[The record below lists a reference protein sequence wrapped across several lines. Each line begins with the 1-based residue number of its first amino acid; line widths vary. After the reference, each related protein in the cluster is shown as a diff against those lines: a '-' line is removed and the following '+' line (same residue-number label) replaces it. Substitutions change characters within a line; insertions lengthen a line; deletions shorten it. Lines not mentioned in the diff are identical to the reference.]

1 MLNTETNEPAGTQT
15 KDVPEEAQPA
25 RGKAKPGR
33 KRRVFAAV
41 AVVALLAG
49 ATAVGTTLP
58 DPKSSDAYA
67 ALAGEK
73 ASVESERDSAKS
85 SYESMKSK
93 YDTLQNG
100 IAAREAKVTARET
113 EVGKADAAVKTA
125 EAEVKKREEA
135 VTGAEKTK
143 AANTIG
149 DGTWTVGTDIETG
162 NLPGGSRRRLLLLLG
177 HLRHR
182 KQRQQHHRQRSP
194 RRRPALRCPVRR
206 PGLQVQPVRRMGKAV
221 AAPDATSF
229 IHP

>member
-1 MLNTETNEPAGTQT
+1 MLNTETTNEPAGTHS
-15 KDVPEEAQPA
+15 KDVLGEAQPA
-25 RGKAKPGR
+25 GVKAKPGR
-33 KRRVFAAV
+33 KRRILAAV
-41 AVVALLAG
+41 AVLGLLAG

-93 YDTLQNG
+93 YDTLESG

-113 EVGKADAAVKTA
+113 DVGKADAAVKTA

-143 AANTIG
+143 AANTVG
-149 DGTWTVGTDIETG
+149 DGTWTVGTDIAPGTYRATADVGSSCYWGIYATG
-162 NLPGGSRRRLLLLLG
+162 SNGSNIIDNDLPGGGRPSVALSGGQDFKSSRCG
-177 HLRHR
+177 TWE
-182 KQRQQHHRQRSP
+182 KQ
-194 RRRPALRCPVRR
+194 
-206 PGLQVQPVRRMGKAV
+206 
-221 AAPDATSF
+221 
-229 IHP
+229 